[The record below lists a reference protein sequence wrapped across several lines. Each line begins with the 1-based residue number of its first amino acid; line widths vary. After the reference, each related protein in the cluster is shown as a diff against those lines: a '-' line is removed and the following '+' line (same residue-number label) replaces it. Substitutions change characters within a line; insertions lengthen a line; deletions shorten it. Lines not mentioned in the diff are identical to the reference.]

1 MTKHDNNASDDQS
14 NYETLTNTSEEAATS
29 SGPEL
34 ASRGVRL
41 GAYLVDSVISVIAV
55 LVIVASGFWITFDDI
70 IQMGRLQSTNEFLQV
85 MLVSFIFIVFM
96 AINGYLLVIRGQTV
110 GKLMLG
116 IRIVDSATGGKVSA
130 AKVLG
135 LRYIVFFGLQ
145 IIPVFGMREL
155 VSLFDAVF
163 IFRDDRRCLHD
174 LLAGT
179 KVVSNS

>member
-1 MTKHDNNASDDQS
+1 MSEDENNSGDDQS
-14 NYETLTNTSEEAATS
+14 TYETPVTTAEETGTTSV
-29 SGPEL
+29 PEL
-34 ASRGVRL
+34 ADRGVRL
-41 GAYLVDSVISVIAV
+41 GAYLVDSLILVIVF
-55 LVIVASGFWITFDDI
+55 LVIVASGVWITLDDI
-70 IQMGRLQSTNEFLQV
+70 IQMGTLPSMNDALQV
-85 MLVSFIFIVFM
+85 TMLFIVVFM
-96 AINGYLLVIRGQTV
+96 VINGYLLVMRGQTI

-145 IIPVFGMREL
+145 IIPVPGMREL

>member
-1 MTKHDNNASDDQS
+1 MSENDNKSGEDQS
-14 NYETLTNTSEEAATS
+14 TYETPATTAEEASTP
-29 SGPEL
+29 SGPSL
-34 ASRGVRL
+34 AGRGARF
-41 GAYLVDSVISVIAV
+41 GAYLVDAV
-55 LVIVASGFWITFDDI
+55 VSTIVFLVIIGFGWWITFDDLA
-70 IQMGRLQSTNEFLQV
+70 QFGTQPSATDVLRVASLYV
-85 MLVSFIFIVFM
+85 VVFM
-96 AINGYLLVIRGQTV
+96 AINGYLLITRGQTV

-116 IRIVDSATGGKVSA
+116 IRIVNSASGGNVSA

-145 IIPVFGMREL
+145 TIPVFGMREL
-155 VSLFDAVF
+155 VGLLDALF

>member
-1 MTKHDNNASDDQS
+1 MTKHDTNASDNQS
-14 NYETLTNTSEEAATS
+14 NYETLTNTSEEAGRS

-70 IQMGRLQSTNEFLQV
+70 IQMVRLQSTNEFVQV
-85 MLVSFIFIVFM
+85 MLVSSIVFM

-130 AKVLG
+130 AKILG
-135 LRYIVFFGLQ
+135 LRYIVFFFLQ

-155 VSLFDAVF
+155 VSGIDALF
-163 IFRDDRRCLHD
+163 ILRDDRRCLHD

-179 KVVSNS
+179 IVVRNS

>member
-1 MTKHDNNASDDQS
+1 M
-14 NYETLTNTSEEAATS
+14 
-29 SGPEL
+29 
-34 ASRGVRL
+34 VF
-41 GAYLVDSVISVIAV
+41 AV
-55 LVIVASGFWITFDDI
+55 
-70 IQMGRLQSTNEFLQV
+70 
-85 MLVSFIFIVFM
+85 VFM
-96 AINGYLLVIRGQTV
+96 VINGYLLVMRGQTV

-135 LRYIVFFGLQ
+135 LRYIVFYGLQ
-145 IIPVFGMREL
+145 IIPVLGMREL
-155 VSLFDAVF
+155 VSFFDAVF

>member
-1 MTKHDNNASDDQS
+1 MSENDNNSGDDQS
-14 NYETLTNTSEEAATS
+14 SYEAPATTSEEPGTPD
-29 SGPEL
+29 GPEL
-34 ASRGVRL
+34 AGRGVRL
-41 GAYLVDSVISVIAV
+41 GAYLVDSLILAIVF
-55 LVIVASGFWITFDDI
+55 LVVVASGFWITFDDI
-70 IQMGRLQSTNEFLQV
+70 IQMGTLPGTNDVLQV
-85 MLVSFIFIVFM
+85 MIVFIVVFM
-96 AINGYLLVIRGQTV
+96 VINGYLLVMRGQTV

>member
-1 MTKHDNNASDDQS
+1 MSENDNNSGDDES
-14 NYETLTNTSEEAATS
+14 TYETPATTSEEPGTPD
-29 SGPEL
+29 GPEL
-34 ASRGVRL
+34 AGRGVRL
-41 GAYLVDSVISVIAV
+41 GAYLVDSLI
-55 LVIVASGFWITFDDI
+55 LVIVFLVVVASGFWITFDDI
-70 IQMGRLQSTNEFLQV
+70 IQMGTLPSTNALQL
-85 MLVSFIFIVFM
+85 MIMFIVVFM
-96 AINGYLLVIRGQTV
+96 VINGYLLVMRGQTV

>member
-1 MTKHDNNASDDQS
+1 MSENDNNSGDDQS
-14 NYETLTNTSEEAATS
+14 TYETPATTSEEPGTPD
-29 SGPEL
+29 GPEL
-34 ASRGVRL
+34 AGRGVRL
-41 GAYLVDSVISVIAV
+41 GAYLVDSLILAIVF
-55 LVIVASGFWITFDDI
+55 LVVVASGFWMTFDDI
-70 IQMGRLQSTNEFLQV
+70 IQMGTLPSTNDVLQV
-85 MLVSFIFIVFM
+85 MMVFAVVFM
-96 AINGYLLVIRGQTV
+96 VINGYLLVMRGQTV

-155 VSLFDAVF
+155 VSFFDAVF

>member
-1 MTKHDNNASDDQS
+1 MSENDNNSDGDQRT
-14 NYETLTNTSEEAATS
+14 YETPATTSEEAGTPGGS
-29 SGPEL
+29 EL
-34 ASRGVRL
+34 AGRGVRL
-41 GAYLVDSVISVIAV
+41 GAYLVDSLILVIVF

-70 IQMGRLQSTNEFLQV
+70 IQMGTLPSTNAVLQV
-85 MLVSFIFIVFM
+85 MIVFIVVFM
-96 AINGYLLVIRGQTV
+96 VINGYLLVMRGQTV

-116 IRIVDSATGGKVSA
+116 IRIVDSTTGGNVSA
-130 AKVLG
+130 GKVLG

-145 IIPVFGMREL
+145 TIPVFGMREL
-155 VSLFDAVF
+155 MSLFDTVF

>member
-1 MTKHDNNASDDQS
+1 MSENDDNSGEDQS
-14 NYETLTNTSEEAATS
+14 NYETPATTSEEPGTPD
-29 SGPEL
+29 GPEL
-34 ASRGVRL
+34 AGRGVRL
-41 GAYLVDSVISVIAV
+41 GAYLVDSLILAIVF
-55 LVIVASGFWITFDDI
+55 LVVVASGFWMTFDDI
-70 IQMGRLQSTNEFLQV
+70 IQMGTLPSMNDALQV
-85 MLVSFIFIVFM
+85 TMLFIVVFM
-96 AINGYLLVIRGQTV
+96 VINGYLLVMRGQTV

-145 IIPVFGMREL
+145 IIPVPGIREL